1 MSDPSPPVAEVDIN
15 RLAKIL
21 NVTPRRIQQLVQE
34 GMPKAGKG
42 RYPLVACIHWF
53 IKFWQDRAEGRIAGW
68 GINQKKGGV
77 IAAKERLTR
86 TQADIAQIDYEERIG
101 SIHKTEECRRSAFT
115 LGRELRDM
123 ILIVPDRVDAILAAE
138 NDRAR
143 VNSTLRQE
151 LSQVL
156 HEFAAK

>member
-1 MSDPSPPVAEVDIN
+1 MSDPQIAEVDIN

-21 NVTPRRIQQLVQE
+21 NVTPRRIHQLVQE
-34 GMPKAGKG
+34 GMPKVG
-42 RYPLVACIHWF
+42 RGQYPLIACIHWF

-115 LGRELRDM
+115 LGRGLRGM
-123 ILIVPDRVDAILAAE
+123 ILIVPGRVGAIRAAAH
-138 NDRAR
+138 DRA
-143 VNSTLRQE
+143 
-151 LSQVL
+151 
-156 HEFAAK
+156 

>member
-1 MSDPSPPVAEVDIN
+1 MSTPPQAEVDQH

-21 NVTPRRIQQLVQE
+21 GVTSRRIQQLVHE
-34 GMPKAGKG
+34 GMPKTGRGK
-42 RYPLVACIHWF
+42 YPLIACIQWY
-53 IKFWQDRAEGRIAGW
+53 IKFWQDRAEGRVAGW
-68 GINQKKGGV
+68 GRNAPKEGV

-86 TQADIAQIDYEERIG
+86 AQADIAQIDYEERVG
-101 SIHKTEECRRSAFT
+101 SVHKTEECRRSAFT

-123 ILIVPDRVDAILAAE
+123 VLIVPDRVDAILAAE

-143 VNSTLRQE
+143 VNSTLRME

-156 HEFAAK
+156 HEFASN

>member
-1 MSDPSPPVAEVDIN
+1 MSDPPVAEVDIN

-21 NVTPRRIQQLVQE
+21 NVTPRRVQQLVHE
-34 GMPKAGKG
+34 GMPKSGKG
-42 RYPLVACIHWF
+42 RYPLIACIHWY
-53 IKFWQDRAEGRIAGW
+53 IKFWQDRAEGRVSGY
-68 GINQKKGGV
+68 GHNVQKEGV
-77 IAAKERLTR
+77 VAAKERLTR
-86 TQADIAQIDYEERIG
+86 TQADIAQIDYQERVG
-101 SIHKTEECRRSAFT
+101 AVHKTEECRRAAFT

-123 ILIVPDRVDAILAAE
+123 MLIVPDRVDAILAAE

-156 HEFAAK
+156 HEFAAH